1 MEYVDGSPVGVV
13 RFAQPM
19 EALSCAVLNGGQ
31 TTVSAA
37 FIMQVPKN
45 YNCDSPSEDAERV
58 RDALRLP

>member
-1 MEYVDGSPVGVV
+1 MV

-58 RDALRLP
+58 RDALKLP